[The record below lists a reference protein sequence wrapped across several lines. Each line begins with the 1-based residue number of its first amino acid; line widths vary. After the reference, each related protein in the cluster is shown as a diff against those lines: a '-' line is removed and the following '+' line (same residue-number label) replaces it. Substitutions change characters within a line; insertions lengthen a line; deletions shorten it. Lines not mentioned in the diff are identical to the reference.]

1 MQSMYHGT
9 LVAQGAFSLY
19 RKSALEAV
27 GGWPES
33 VGEDI
38 VMTWAMLAKGYRIGY
53 AEDAIVF
60 TDAPLR
66 SANSI
71 SSESAGRVA

>member
-19 RKSALEAV
+19 RKAALEAV

-38 VMTWAMLAKGYRIGY
+38 VMTWAMLQKGYRVGY

-60 TDAPLR
+60 TDAPTTFR
-66 SANSI
+66 QFYQQR
-71 SSESAGRVA
+71 SAGRAG